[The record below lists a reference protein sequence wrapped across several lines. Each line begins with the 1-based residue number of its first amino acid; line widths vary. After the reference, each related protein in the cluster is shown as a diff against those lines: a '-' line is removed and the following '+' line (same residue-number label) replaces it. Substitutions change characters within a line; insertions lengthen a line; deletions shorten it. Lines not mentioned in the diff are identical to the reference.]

1 MLELARE
8 SDFEAIRRLSVQ
20 IHDLHAAWRP
30 DIYFHSDEPY
40 ARDAFLEDVKN
51 RMVYTAKLGDT
62 IVGYVVL
69 SVSEKSG
76 PGVVSKKV
84 MRLDSICVD
93 EDFRGHGIGAE
104 HDIFARKAA
113 FFGHEQFA
121 FAGAIHPAAL
131 FLENFQDMGIGQG
144 LDGEIFL
151 KAGRPGKGGIQRPG
165 LAADA
170 RFIIEMEGRGKTA
183 GRRFKNV
190 VRQRKIRH
198 MTHPLLDMI
207 SVFRRIQSCPII

>member
-51 RMVYTAKLGDT
+51 RMLYTAKLGDT
-62 IVGYVVL
+62 VVGYVVL

-93 EDFRGHGIGAE
+93 EDFRGHGIGKAMVA
-104 HDIFARKAA
+104 DVRALARA
-113 FFGHEQFA
+113 FRCRELVLGVHPENDGAVA
-121 FAGAIHPAAL
+121 FYQKCGFRIRTI
-131 FLENFQDMGIGQG
+131 NMDMH
-144 LDGEIFL
+144 L
-151 KAGRPGKGGIQRPG
+151 
-165 LAADA
+165 
-170 RFIIEMEGRGKTA
+170 
-183 GRRFKNV
+183 
-190 VRQRKIRH
+190 
-198 MTHPLLDMI
+198 
-207 SVFRRIQSCPII
+207 